1 MLLFFWDLNHNE
13 KKVSEAEAC
22 RLASAFCSELSAL
35 KADVESQSLL
45 NAMSRLDQT
54 GHSPRLFQE
63 FDAVGLVAP
72 IKERLVRI
80 EAGMNHPTLPFR
92 NIVECLSE
100 SGKLQTLLGDDFWI
114 LDTLQEFWGMY
125 RGHFPNHPI
134 YSLGADR
141 LKNTLPLLAHADEG
155 TGKKKTIMILQI
167 QPVHGR
173 GSSRNLD
180 GGLNFVG
187 VSIATRFLYSVMTA
201 KVYSGKNGQRLDKLV
216 GYMAKELEELF
227 YSPIELKV
235 GSKKKTLYFSCIG
248 LKGDWPALVKLGK
261 LERHFG
267 HNGATSQGICHL
279 CKAGQPSYNY
289 ADFSYE
295 AMLRAHRDVPL
306 PWNDA
311 GALTMH
317 VPQDQSRLPEFLK
330 IDVFHT
336 FHKGIL
342 ADLASNGIET

>member
-155 TGKKKTIMILQI
+155 TGKKKAIMILQI

-235 GSKKKTLYFSCIG
+235 GSKKKHY
-248 LKGDWPALVKLGK
+248 
-261 LERHFG
+261 
-267 HNGATSQGICHL
+267 TS
-279 CKAGQPSYNY
+279 A
-289 ADFSYE
+289 
-295 AMLRAHRDVPL
+295 V
-306 PWNDA
+306 
-311 GALTMH
+311 
-317 VPQDQSRLPEFLK
+317 
-330 IDVFHT
+330 
-336 FHKGIL
+336 
-342 ADLASNGIET
+342 

>member
-1 MLLFFWDLNHNE
+1 M
-13 KKVSEAEAC
+13 
-22 RLASAFCSELSAL
+22 
-35 KADVESQSLL
+35 
-45 NAMSRLDQT
+45 
-54 GHSPRLFQE
+54 
-63 FDAVGLVAP
+63 
-72 IKERLVRI
+72 
-80 EAGMNHPTLPFR
+80 
-92 NIVECLSE
+92 
-100 SGKLQTLLGDDFWI
+100 
-114 LDTLQEFWGMY
+114 
-125 RGHFPNHPI
+125 
-134 YSLGADR
+134 
-141 LKNTLPLLAHADEG
+141 
-155 TGKKKTIMILQI
+155 
-167 QPVHGR
+167 
-173 GSSRNLD
+173 
-180 GGLNFVG
+180 
-187 VSIATRFLYSVMTA
+187 
-201 KVYSGKNGQRLDKLV
+201 
-216 GYMAKELEELF
+216 
-227 YSPIELKV
+227 
-235 GSKKKTLYFSCIG
+235 
-248 LKGDWPALVKLGK
+248 KLGK